1 MKKSTKPFILIT
13 GMHRSGTSFL
23 VRALNIRGIYLGK
36 ESDLISDEWRPVYD
50 NLRGHWENDKF
61 FGLTLE
67 TLSSNNGTWD
77 KVPEKISITKDI
89 GKQIELNVSELLQNQ
104 TLGAAIKDPRLILC
118 LESWIEFLP
127 KNFLIVAIFR
137 NPLKVAESLKKRN
150 GFNYEKSINLWN
162 FYNEKLLNLLD
173 NYDGFLLNFDWS
185 KTKLISEIN
194 LLCENLGLPTDNDLS
209 DWYSNDLKH
218 SDLSF
223 DKKYTLEDSTLSI
236 LSKLNKRANYNN
248 FKSRELGSHDAKEL
262 QHTVNNL
269 LKERYDLGDSFKK
282 INQINL
288 KQLEKNLTTISNLEF
303 SLKTTEQQKMELESS
318 LKTTEQQKME
328 LESSLKTTEQQKM
341 ELESSLK
348 TTEQQ
353 KRVLELSIKEK
364 EEKLS
369 ELKSSL
375 IDKELQISKIQNFQ
389 DKLQK
394 DLDSIHESF
403 TWKTLQKLGFFKK

>member
-1 MKKSTKPFILIT
+1 MIIT
-13 GMHRSGTSFL
+13 GMHRSATSFL
-23 VRALNIRGIYLGK
+23 ARALNIRGIYLGK
-36 ESDLISDEWRPVYD
+36 ESELISDEWRPIAD

-61 FGLTLE
+61 FGLTQE
-67 TLSSNNGTWD
+67 TLSSNNGSWD

-89 GKQIELNVSELLQNQ
+89 GKQIEINVSELLHNQ

-118 LESWIEFLP
+118 LESWIEFFP

-162 FYNEKLLNLLD
+162 IYNEKLLNLLD

-185 KTKLISEIN
+185 KSKLISEIN
-194 LLCENLGLPTDNDLS
+194 LICENLGLSIDNDLS

-236 LSKLNKRANYNN
+236 LSKLEKRANNNN
-248 FKSRELGSHDAKEL
+248 FKSREFGSHDAKEL
-262 QHTVNNL
+262 QHSVNNL
-269 LKERYDLGDSFKK
+269 LKEKYDLGHSFKK

-288 KQLEKNLTTISNLEF
+288 KQLEKNLTTISNQES
-303 SLKTTEQQKMELESS
+303 SLKNTEQQKMKLESS
-318 LKTTEQQKME
+318 LKTTEQQK
-328 LESSLKTTEQQKM
+328 TA
-341 ELESSLK
+341 
-348 TTEQQ
+348 
-353 KRVLELSIKEK
+353 LELSLKDK

-389 DKLQK
+389 YELQK

-403 TWKTLQKLGFFKK
+403 TWKTLQKLGLFKKKCK